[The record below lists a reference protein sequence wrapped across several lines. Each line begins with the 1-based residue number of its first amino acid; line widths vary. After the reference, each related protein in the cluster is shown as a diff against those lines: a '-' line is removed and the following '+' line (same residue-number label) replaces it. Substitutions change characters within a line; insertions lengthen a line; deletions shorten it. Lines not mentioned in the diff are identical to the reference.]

1 MAHKFTV
8 GVFAIIFDEDDRI
21 LCVKRNYADK
31 SWTTPGG
38 GMDSGESPFE
48 ALAREVKEETGYI
61 VNPKTMT
68 HLGTYSSTF
77 KDDLVLS
84 IKAEIID
91 REDWHPNNEISEVR
105 FFSRSELPKM
115 HNGTILRIDDGYS
128 GKSGIVRVFSE
139 YKKL

>member
-1 MAHKFTV
+1 MGHKFSI
-8 GVFAIIFDEDDRI
+8 GVFAIIFDENDRI
-21 LCVKRNYADK
+21 LCVKRNYGDR

-61 VNPKTMT
+61 VDPKKMT

-84 IKAEIID
+84 IKAEIIG
-91 REDWHPNNEISEVR
+91 RETWIPDNEISEVR

-115 HNGTILRIDDGYS
+115 HKATILRIEDGYS
-128 GKSGIVRVFSE
+128 AKTGIVRVFD
-139 YKKL
+139 K

>member
-1 MAHKFTV
+1 MGHKFTV
-8 GVFAIIFDEDDRI
+8 GVFAIIFDENDRI

-31 SWTTPGG
+31 KWTTPGG
-38 GMDSGESPFE
+38 GMDNGESPVE

-61 VNPKTMT
+61 INQDTMV

-91 REDWHPNNEISEVR
+91 RDPWYPNSEISEVQ
-105 FFSRSELPKM
+105 FSISLNYRL
-115 HNGTILRIDDGYS
+115 
-128 GKSGIVRVFSE
+128 
-139 YKKL
+139 